1 MRLTCFII
9 MFFKARP
16 LFEPLEE
23 TEGAESLQYS
33 FETIRIATD
42 DFSAAN
48 KLGQG
53 GFGPVYRVSLIKRL
67 ILYLACIVLLICYIK
82 SLKLATVV

>member
-1 MRLTCFII
+1 

-23 TEGAESLQYS
+23 TESAESLQYS

-53 GFGPVYRVSLIKRL
+53 GFGPVYKVCNNFSATLLIVRCVSLT
-67 ILYLACIVLLICYIK
+67 YLDPLSN
-82 SLKLATVV
+82 SLRF